1 MRSKLFRQ
9 RGFSRATRDC
19 GDAIAKFVREL
30 NAKVPEP
37 ADSLNGDKI
46 AGQRTTMTESIERGN
61 SGAHERRGLGG
72 IEGFGHPSQRFDRRN
87 HEFLIAPVVT
97 NSANLAICAV
107 GEITSPARAARAVL
121 AAMPADADSFALL
134 PILHTRADAV
144 DHAGHF
150 VSGHARIRHS
160 RKEAFLRNYIAV
172 ANSTRLNANPHVT
185 WTGLRDFTFHKLEIR
200 SRLGYLDHFHFGQ
213 APPMGY

>member
-9 RGFSRATRDC
+9 RGFSGAARYR
-19 GDAIAKFVREL
+19 GDAIAKFVCEL
-30 NAKVPEP
+30 NAKVAEP
-37 ADSLNGDKI
+37 PDPLNGDKI
-46 AGQRTTMTESIERGN
+46 ARQRTAMTESIERRN

-72 IEGFGHPSQRFDRRN
+72 IERFGHPSQRFDRRN

-185 WTGLRDFTFHKLEIR
+185 WTGLRDFTFKRVE
-200 SRLGYLDHFHFGQ
+200 F
-213 APPMGY
+213 ATAM